1 MCWELQ
7 VLPSG
12 WTSRWGGKPAWTTRL
27 LGCFSVKMVFSQ
39 FPLSAQGSF
48 CYVQVWT
55 EQFISLLKNKQV
67 TDTFTKIVTW
77 KVGKQKETFRDVG

>member
-1 MCWELQ
+1 M
-7 VLPSG
+7 
-12 WTSRWGGKPAWTTRL
+12 
-27 LGCFSVKMVFSQ
+27 
-39 FPLSAQGSF
+39 
-48 CYVQVWT
+48 QVWT